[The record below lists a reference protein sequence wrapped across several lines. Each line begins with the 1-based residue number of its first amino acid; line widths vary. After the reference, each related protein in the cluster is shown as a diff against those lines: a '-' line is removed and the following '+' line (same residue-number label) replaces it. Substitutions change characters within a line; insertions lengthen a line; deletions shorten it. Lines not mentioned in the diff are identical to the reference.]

1 MSDESN
7 EQEVSGEDPKDET
20 GADLVLRGLRQLV
33 AGDVSGTIGR
43 LTLILVAITASMEV
57 LRQFGL
63 DDKTY
68 PFFTQQQGQ
77 ALQALV
83 EDDHAML
90 CDLVTRSG
98 GEPPSSCKTTE

>member
-7 EQEVSGEDPKDET
+7 EQEVSGEEPEKET

-33 AGDVSGTIGR
+33 AGDVAGTIGR

-83 EDDHAML
+83 QDDHTML

-98 GEPPSSCKTTE
+98 GEPTSSCKTTE